1 MPAYGGGME
10 IFMKRFFGTVL
21 TVILV
26 VAILAGI
33 AYAIDLGRMNEG
45 KPVMFSTWGMDY
57 APTEEAPEPEVEPNT
72 DEPKDEK
79 PKEIEVSLFFADEN
93 IAHLKS
99 EKRVFKND
107 ETIAKEVVQAIIDG
121 PQNENLC
128 TLIPSDTEIIS
139 ASVSGDLCT
148 INLNDEFTN
157 FTGGTSMENL
167 AIFSIVNSLCSVDGI
182 SKVKIDIE
190 GNKNAMF
197 GGHYSLEDVF
207 TKDMSLVK

>member
-1 MPAYGGGME
+1 
-10 IFMKRFFGTVL
+10 MKRFLATVL

-33 AYAIDLGRMNEG
+33 AYAIDLNRMNEG

-57 APTEEAPEPEVEPNT
+57 APVEEIPDPHTEPNT
-72 DEPKDEK
+72 DNPKIEK
-79 PKEIEVSLFFADEN
+79 PKEVEVSLFFADEN
-93 IAHLKS
+93 IAHLKA
-99 EKRVFKND
+99 EKRIFAND
-107 ETIAKEVVQAIIDG
+107 ETTPKSVVEAIIEG

-139 ASVSGDLCT
+139 VSVNGDLCT

-167 AIFSIVNSLCSVDGI
+167 AIFSIVNSLCSIDGI
-182 SKVKIDIE
+182 SKVKINIE
-190 GNKNAMF
+190 GNTNAMF

-207 TKDMSLVK
+207 TKDMSLIK

>member
-1 MPAYGGGME
+1 
-10 IFMKRFFGTVL
+10 MKRFFGTVL

-57 APTEEAPEPEVEPNT
+57 APAEDVSAPEKETNT
-72 DEPKDEK
+72 DEPKIEK

-93 IAHLKS
+93 IAHLKA

-107 ETIAKEVVQAIIDG
+107 ETVAKAVVQAIIDG

-128 TLIPSDTEIIS
+128 SLIPSDTEIIS
-139 ASVSGDLCT
+139 ATVSGDLCT

-167 AIFSIVNSLCSVDGI
+167 AIYSIVNSLCSIDDI

>member
-1 MPAYGGGME
+1 
-10 IFMKRFFGTVL
+10 MKRFFGTVL

-57 APTEEAPEPEVEPNT
+57 APVEEESNKEAEPNT
-72 DEPKDEK
+72 DEAKDEK
-79 PKEIEVSLFFADEN
+79 PKEVEVSLFFADEN
-93 IAHLKS
+93 IAHLKA

-107 ETIAKEVVQAIIDG
+107 DTIVGEVVQAIIDG
-121 PQNENLC
+121 PNNENLC
-128 TLIPSDTEIIS
+128 TLIPSDTKIIS

-167 AIFSIVNSLCSVDGI
+167 AIYSIVNSLCSIDDI

-207 TKDMSLVK
+207 TQDMSLVK

>member
-1 MPAYGGGME
+1 
-10 IFMKRFFGTVL
+10 MKRFFGTVL

-57 APTEEAPEPEVEPNT
+57 APTEEIPHPDTQVEPS
-72 DEPKDEK
+72 DEPKVEK
-79 PKEIEVSLFFADEN
+79 PKEIEVSLYFADEN
-93 IAHLKS
+93 ISHLKA

-107 ETIAKEVVQAIIDG
+107 EMAVKAVVQAIIDG
-121 PQNENLC
+121 PKDENLC
-128 TLIPSDTEIIS
+128 TLIPADTEIIS
-139 ASVSGDLCT
+139 ASLSGDLCT

-167 AIFSIVNSLCSVDGI
+167 AIFSIVNSLCSIDAVN
-182 SKVKIDIE
+182 KVKIDIE
-190 GNKNAMF
+190 GNKSAMF
-197 GGHYSLEDVF
+197 GGHYSLEDAF

>member
-1 MPAYGGGME
+1 
-10 IFMKRFFGTVL
+10 MKRFFGTVL

-26 VAILAGI
+26 VSILAGI

-57 APTEEAPEPEVEPNT
+57 APSEDVPDPESQPDPA
-72 DEPKDEK
+72 DEQKIEK

-93 IAHLKS
+93 IAHLKA

-107 ETIAKEVVQAIIDG
+107 ETVAKAVVQAIIDG

-128 TLIPSDTEIIS
+128 SLIPSDTEIIS
-139 ASVSGDLCT
+139 ATVSGDLCT

-167 AIFSIVNSLCSVDGI
+167 AIYSIVNSLCSIDDI

-197 GGHYSLEDVF
+197 GGHYSLEDAF